1 MPNACLSMW
10 ERACFVFLDWKKHEI
25 SNVFG
30 AVSMILYGS
39 KPLKKKNQFHTK
51 ALGKKSI
58 WNRVIVDRIKL

>member
-39 KPLKKKNQFHTK
+39 KPLKKKFNFIRKHWEKK
-51 ALGKKSI
+51 AYG
-58 WNRVIVDRIKL
+58 IV